1 MSASDPAEQHGT
13 SFSMPFPID
22 VDALF
27 YFEAQC
33 AQSAEV
39 VKRAEGDAARASS
52 IVAQQE
58 ALLVEECRNDLRVT
72 SEVCEEVSDDLST
85 LKNAVSELAWSMRS
99 VRDKYQGIAQTA
111 QAYGLHVHGDAV
123 TLFEDATEDL
133 VRIFNDLKAQA
144 LVQRQNYER
153 AEYVFS
159 LALDDLQVDLYERW
173 IEPVFNAFKEQF
185 VLDEKHLV
193 AKALPYA
200 VGLLDMGGQVTIGG
214 SMVHFNRLYEAPE
227 GFFAKGALSEWT
239 FRPIGRH
246 GLEPTATR
254 SIAPI
259 ATKVGKVAGVAGAVV
274 DGGITAYDTY
284 QTDTEQHPEWSEG
297 HKIARAGV
305 KGSFAGLG
313 TWGGAALGAKGG
325 AAIGAACSGPF
336 APAGAVVGGLV
347 GGVIG
352 GVAGHYF
359 GEAVGDGIN
368 NQGVERIAE
377 SMG

>member
-1 MSASDPAEQHGT
+1 MSASDPSEQHGA
-13 SFSMPFPID
+13 SFSMPFPIN

-27 YFEAQC
+27 TFEAQC
-33 AQSAEV
+33 EQSAGV
-39 VKRAEGDAARASS
+39 LKRADGDAARASS

-58 ALLVEECRNDLRVT
+58 ALLVEECRNDLRIT
-72 SEVCEEVSDDLST
+72 SDVCEEVSHDLST

-111 QAYGLHVHGDAV
+111 QAYGLPVQGDAV

-133 VRIFNDLKAQA
+133 VTIFNDLRAQA
-144 LVQRQNYER
+144 QVQRQNYER

-159 LALDDLQVDLYERW
+159 LALDGLQVDLYERW

-185 VLDEKHLV
+185 VLDEKHPV

-200 VGLLDMGGQVTIGG
+200 VGLLDMGGHMTVGG
-214 SMVHFNRLYEAPE
+214 SMVYFNRLYEAPE
-227 GFFAKGALSEWT
+227 GFFAKGDLSKWA

-246 GLEPTATR
+246 GLEPVATR
-254 SIAPI
+254 KVLPN
-259 ATKVGKVAGVAGAVV
+259 ATKFGKVAGPVGAVI

-284 QTDTEQHPEWSEG
+284 QTDTAQHPEWSEE
-297 HKIARAGV
+297 HKLARAGT
-305 KGSFAGLG
+305 KGTLTGLG

-325 AAIGAACSGPF
+325 AAIGAICSGPF
-336 APAGAVVGGLV
+336 APIGAVVGGIV

-352 GVAGHYF
+352 GVAGHYA
-359 GEAVGDGIN
+359 GEKVGDGANALIDSHMDN
-368 NQGVERIAE
+368 G
-377 SMG
+377 

>member
-1 MSASDPAEQHGT
+1 MSASDPSEQHGA
-13 SFSMPFPID
+13 SFSMPFPIN

-27 YFEAQC
+27 TFEAQC
-33 AQSAEV
+33 EQSAGV
-39 VKRAEGDAARASS
+39 LNRADGDAARASS

-58 ALLVEECRNDLRVT
+58 ALLVEECRNDLRIT
-72 SEVCEEVSDDLST
+72 SDVCEEVSHDLST

-111 QAYGLHVHGDAV
+111 QAYGLPVQGDAV

-133 VRIFNDLKAQA
+133 VTIFNDLRAQA
-144 LVQRQNYER
+144 QVQRQNYER

-159 LALDDLQVDLYERW
+159 LALDGLQVDLYERW

-185 VLDEKHLV
+185 VLDEKHPL

-200 VGLLDMGGQVTIGG
+200 VGLLDMGGQMTVGG
-214 SMVHFNRLYEAPE
+214 SMAHFNRLYEAPE
-227 GFFAKGALSEWT
+227 GFFAKGDLSKWA

-246 GLEPTATR
+246 GLEPVATR
-254 SIAPI
+254 KVLPS
-259 ATKVGKVAGVAGAVV
+259 ATKIGKVAGPVGAVI

-284 QTDTEQHPEWSEG
+284 QTDTAQHPEWSEE
-297 HKIARAGV
+297 HKLARAGT
-305 KGSFAGLG
+305 KGTLTGLG

-325 AAIGAACSGPF
+325 AAIGAICSGPF
-336 APAGAVVGGLV
+336 APIGAVVGGIV

-352 GVAGHYF
+352 GVAGHYL
-359 GEAVGDGIN
+359 GEEAGNLANDAIVDPLN
-368 NQGVERIAE
+368 ER
-377 SMG
+377 